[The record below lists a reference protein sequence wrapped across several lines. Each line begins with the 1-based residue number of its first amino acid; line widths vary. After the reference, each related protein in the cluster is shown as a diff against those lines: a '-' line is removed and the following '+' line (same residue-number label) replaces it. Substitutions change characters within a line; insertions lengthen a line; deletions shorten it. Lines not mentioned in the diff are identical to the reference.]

1 MKKYSDILRKCP
13 LFDGMK
19 DEEIDLITERPGA
32 VEKHCV
38 RGETILAEGDPV
50 RYFGIVLSGGAQIV
64 RIDYYG
70 NRSILTDIAPPQ
82 IFGEAFAC
90 AGLEAMPVDVVAT
103 GDTSVLLIDAAAAQP
118 GAGDSRL
125 LFNLL
130 RIVSKKNLLFHRRAE
145 ITSRRTTREKLMIYL
160 MLEAKK
166 NGSRTFTVPYDRQ
179 ELADYLEVDR
189 SGLSAEIGKLRREGV
204 LECRRSTFT
213 LPDLPR
219 MHGGGEYHL

>member
-103 GDTSVLLIDAAAAQP
+103 GIPRCCS
-118 GAGDSRL
+118 S
-125 LFNLL
+125 
-130 RIVSKKNLLFHRRAE
+130 
-145 ITSRRTTREKLMIYL
+145 
-160 MLEAKK
+160 
-166 NGSRTFTVPYDRQ
+166 
-179 ELADYLEVDR
+179 
-189 SGLSAEIGKLRREGV
+189 
-204 LECRRSTFT
+204 T
-213 LPDLPR
+213 LPPR
-219 MHGGGEYHL
+219 SRAPVTAACCSIFFA

>member
-1 MKKYSDILRKCP
+1 
-13 LFDGMK
+13 
-19 DEEIDLITERPGA
+19 
-32 VEKHCV
+32 
-38 RGETILAEGDPV
+38 
-50 RYFGIVLSGGAQIV
+50 
-64 RIDYYG
+64 
-70 NRSILTDIAPPQ
+70 
-82 IFGEAFAC
+82 
-90 AGLEAMPVDVVAT
+90 MPVDVVAT

-145 ITSRRTTREKLMIYL
+145 ITSRRTTREKLMTYL

-204 LECRRSTFT
+204 DHCRRENRKTG
-213 LPDLPR
+213 R
-219 MHGGGEYHL
+219 AAG